1 MHDARTSLSR
11 EVAEN
16 VRAFFGPK
24 VYETIIPR
32 NTRVAEA
39 PSHGKPI
46 LLYDFDCAG
55 SQAYIKLATEIIERE
70 RRNKAAYRRLSEDP
84 RGPMNAPLQKSRLG
98 RGLAS
103 LIGEP
108 VPGGTAAAA
117 ARGRAA
123 PGGDGRSCGRA
134 SSIRARTSATRS
146 WPSSPSRSAPRASCS
161 RSSCAR
167 STGGYEI
174 VAGERRWRA
183 AQKAGLHTVPVIAR
197 DLTDKEVLELAIIEN
212 VQRADLN
219 AIEEAAGYRELIE
232 RFDYSQEQLSEIIG
246 KSRSHVANTL
256 RLLKL
261 PDGVQTMVQ
270 DGRLTA
276 GHARALIGRDDA
288 EGLAHASSTRAST
301 CARSRRWCRTAAT
314 YGDRQRGIT
323 HPARQGS
330 RHQGLREGAFGVL
343 GLKVEIKRGSG
354 ESGNLVIKFGNFDQL
369 DYIRQRLG
377 RRLSSA
383 ARALDAGARLL
394 HLPDAISPCV
404 R

>member
-1 MHDARTSLSR
+1 
-11 EVAEN
+11 
-16 VRAFFGPK
+16 
-24 VYETIIPR
+24 
-32 NTRVAEA
+32 
-39 PSHGKPI
+39 
-46 LLYDFDCAG
+46 
-55 SQAYIKLATEIIERE
+55 
-70 RRNKAAYRRLSEDP
+70 
-84 RGPMNAPLQKSRLG
+84 MNAPLQKSRLG

-108 VPGGTAAAA
+108 MPGGRPQLPPEGEQRMVPTADIRPSRLNPRKEFREEELAELTE
-117 ARGRAA
+117 
-123 PGGDGRSCGRA
+123 
-134 SSIRARTSATRS
+134 SIRSKGLVQPIIVRPAES
-146 WPSSPSRSAPRASCS
+146 
-161 RSSCAR
+161 
-167 STGGYEI
+167 GYEI

-197 DLTDKEVLELAIIEN
+197 DLSDKEVLELAIIEN

-288 EGLAHASSTRAST
+288 EGLAQRIVTDGLNVREVEAMVQGGGEVLAGSPI
-301 CARSRRWCRTAAT
+301 SRTPREKDPDTKAFEKELS
-314 YGDRQRGIT
+314 GI
-323 HPARQGS
+323 
-330 RHQGLREGAFGVL
+330 L

-354 ESGNLVIKFGNFDQL
+354 ESGNLIIKFGNFDQL

-377 RRLSSA
+377 
-383 ARALDAGARLL
+383 GG
-394 HLPDAISPCV
+394 
-404 R
+404 